1 MAKPSILVTYKLP
14 SSAIDPLEV
23 VGDVDVF
30 RDGVLSKDELIK
42 RIKGKQAVVV
52 AALDKIDKDVIDAGS
67 DLKIIANVA
76 VGYNN
81 LDVPYAR
88 SKGIILTNTPD
99 VLTEATSNMAITLI
113 LSVTRRIVEGDRLV
127 RRGDWKGFSLDFMI
141 GSEIRERQLGIIG
154 LGRIGQAVADKA
166 SQFGMSIAYY
176 NPSARVAPA
185 YESMSL
191 DQLLATSD
199 VVSLHVPL
207 LPQTRHLID
216 RTALSRMKRSAY
228 LINTSRGPV
237 VDEKALARALRD
249 KRLAGAALDVWE
261 EEPVN
266 SDNPLLQMENVIATP
281 HAAYFSSAA
290 VAQIPRRCGEEVA
303 RVLTGQRPLNVVNP
317 EVYAAGAIRR
327 AR

>member
-14 SSAIDPLEV
+14 SSAIDPLEA
-23 VGDVDVF
+23 VGDVEVF

-42 RIKGKQAVVV
+42 RIKGKHAVVV

-67 DLKIIANVA
+67 DLKIVANVA

-99 VLTEATSNMAITLI
+99 VLTEATANMAITLI
-113 LSVTRRIVEGDRLV
+113 LAVTRRIVEGDRLV

-154 LGRIGQAVADKA
+154 LGRIGQAVAEKA
-166 SQFGMSIAYY
+166 RHFGMSIAYY
-176 NPSARVAPA
+176 NPSARVAPE
-185 YESMSL
+185 YESMSF

-207 LPQTRHLID
+207 IPQTRHLID

-237 VDEKALARALRD
+237 VDEDGLAWALREGII
-249 KRLAGAALDVWE
+249 KGAGLDVYEDEPRVHPGLLALD
-261 EEPVN
+261 
-266 SDNPLLQMENVIATP
+266 NVVLVPHMASATTETR
-281 HAAYFSSAA
+281 AAMYDL
-290 VAQIPRRCGEEVA
+290 VAQ
-303 RVLTGQRPLNVVNP
+303 NVVSVLSGKP
-317 EVYAAGAIRR
+317 PVTPIP
-327 AR
+327 